1 MTRLSITARARR
13 AGLTAGA
20 GMFLAVGAVAGCG
33 DFLATDPRGQLTT
46 PSFFQTS
53 DHALQAT
60 NATYSMLRNW
70 TVHVFSWLG
79 QVEIASDDAD
89 KGSTPGDAGFLG
101 ELDNLNF
108 DPANLAFR
116 DPWIGHYQG
125 IYRANVAIQNI
136 PNVNM
141 DEELRA
147 RLVGENKFLRAYYYF
162 HLVRAYGG
170 VPLITVPLEAGQ
182 FAQTRATAEAVYA
195 QIEQDLTDAIAV
207 LPPKSGYGDA
217 DLGRATRGAA
227 QALLGKVHLFQQE
240 YAEAYTNLTAVI
252 ESDEYSLVPD
262 YSTIFTT
269 AGENSTESVFEV
281 QVANIEGAGPG
292 PSGAASQY
300 AEVQG
305 VRAPPNIGWGF
316 NTPSAALEAS
326 YEPGDPRL
334 EATVLY
340 PWEALPDM
348 PALVVYRNPAMLNN
362 RYNQKVYV
370 TPGTPGGT
378 GNAGVN
384 IRRMRYSD
392 VLLMAAE
399 AAFRTGQTGEAQDW
413 LNMVRARARTGRTV
427 TLGFAE
433 EALAEPIADVLGYA
447 GVSRVFARFVEEGT
461 PAHAAGLRS
470 FSDEC
475 AGTGGTCPNSATP
488 PVRVLNIDIIESVN
502 GTPVTTVASYRSA
515 VDAAA
520 VGTPAAVSVR
530 RIVQSAGGTTESVQ
544 VFNVPA
550 QALLPD
556 VTVTGDA
563 LLQAI
568 WAERRAELGMEQHR
582 MFDLRRQNL
591 EEPGRAAA
599 MFALHGKVWEERHQ
613 LYPIPASEVAV
624 AGLTQNPGY

>member
-13 AGLTAGA
+13 AGLQAGA
-20 GMFLAVGAVAGCG
+20 ATLLAVGAAAGCS
-33 DFLATDPRGQLTT
+33 DFLATDPRGELTT
-46 PSFFQTS
+46 PSFFQTP
-53 DHALQAT
+53 DHAVQAT

-89 KGSTPGDAGFLG
+89 KGSVPGDAGFLG
-101 ELDNLNF
+101 ELDNLTF
-108 DPANLAFR
+108 DAGNLAFR

-147 RLVGENKFLRAYYYF
+147 RLIGENKFLRAYYYF
-162 HLVRAYGG
+162 FLVRSYGG
-170 VPLITVPLEAGQ
+170 VPLITEPLEAGE

-207 LPPKSGYGDA
+207 LPPRSGYSDN

-240 YAEAYTNLTAVI
+240 YAEALAQLTDVI
-252 ESDEYSLVPD
+252 ESDEYALAPS
-262 YSTIFTT
+262 YGAIFTT
-269 AGENSTESVFEV
+269 AGENSSESVFEI
-281 QVANIEGAGPG
+281 QVANIEGGNNG
-292 PSGAASQY
+292 PSGASSQY

-340 PWEALPDM
+340 PWEALPDR
-348 PALVVYRNPAMLNN
+348 PDLVVYRNSAMPNN
-362 RYNQKVYV
+362 RYNQKVSV
-370 TPGTPGGT
+370 PPGIPGGT
-378 GNAGVN
+378 GNSGVN
-384 IRRMRYSD
+384 IRRIRYAD

-399 AAFRTGQTGEAQDW
+399 AAYQTGDEGNARLW
-413 LNMVRARARTGRTV
+413 TNMVRERARGGHTQ
-427 TLGFAE
+427 TLGFTE

-447 GVSRVFARFVEEGT
+447 GSSRVFARFVEEGSA
-461 PAHAAGLRS
+461 AHTAGLRS
-470 FSDEC
+470 FTDVC
-475 AGTGGTCPNSATP
+475 GDAGGVCPNSPAP
-488 PVRVLNIDIIESVN
+488 PVRVTNIDIIESVN
-502 GTPVTTVASYRSA
+502 GTVVTDLESFRDA
-515 VDAAA
+515 VDAAG
-520 VGTPAAVSVR
+520 GTAAVSVR
-530 RIVQSAGGTTESVQ
+530 RIVQSAGGTTSTVEAFVVPVQ
-544 VFNVPA
+544 E
-550 QALLPD
+550 LLPD
-556 VTVTGDA
+556 VTASGDA
-563 LLQAI
+563 LLTAI
-568 WAERRAELGMEQHR
+568 WNERRAELAMEQHR
-582 MFDLRRQNL
+582 MFDLRRMNL
-591 EEPGRAAA
+591 ERAGYAA
-599 MFALHGKVWEERHQ
+599 QMFTAHGKTWQDRHQ

>member
-1 MTRLSITARARR
+1 MSRLSITARARR
-13 AGLTAGA
+13 AGLKAGA
-20 GMFLAVGAVAGCG
+20 ATLLAVSAAAACS
-33 DFLATDPRGQLTT
+33 DFLATDPRGELTT

-60 NATYSMLRNW
+60 NASYSMLRNW
-70 TVHVFSWLG
+70 TTHVFSWLG

-89 KGSTPGDAGFLG
+89 KGSVPGDAGFLG
-101 ELDNLNF
+101 ELDNLTF
-108 DPANLAFR
+108 DAGNLAFR
-116 DPWIGHYQG
+116 DPWLGYYQG

-170 VPLITVPLEAGQ
+170 VPLITEPLEAGQ
-182 FAQTRATAEAVYA
+182 FAQTRATAEEVYA

-207 LPPKSGYGDA
+207 LPLRSEYAPA
-217 DLGRATRGAA
+217 DLGRATKGAA
-227 QALLGKVHLFQQE
+227 QALLGKVHLYQQE
-240 YAEAYTNLTAVI
+240 YAEAYDQLTAVI
-252 ESDEYSLVPD
+252 ESNQYSLAPS
-262 YSTIFTT
+262 YAGIFTQ
-269 AGENSTESVFEV
+269 AGENGPESIFEV
-281 QVANIEGAGPG
+281 QVANIEGGNNG

-334 EATVLY
+334 EVTVLY
-340 PWEALPDM
+340 PWEALRDAPD
-348 PALVVYRNPAMLNN
+348 LVVYRNAAMPNN
-362 RYNQKVYV
+362 RYNQKVSV
-370 TPGTPGGT
+370 PPGIPGGT
-378 GNAGVN
+378 GNSGVN
-384 IRRMRYSD
+384 IRRIRYAD

-399 AAFRTGQTGEAQDW
+399 AAYRSATEAEARAW
-413 LNMVRARARTGRTV
+413 VNEVRERARDGHTQ
-427 TLGFAE
+427 TLGFTE

-447 GVSRVFARFVEEGT
+447 GSSRVFARFVQEGT
-461 PAHAAGLRS
+461 PAYTAGLRS
-470 FSDEC
+470 FSDVCGDE
-475 AGTGGTCPNSATP
+475 GGVCPNSDTP

-502 GTPVTTVASYRSA
+502 GTAITDVESLRDA
-515 VDAAA
+515 VDGAGATA
-520 VGTPAAVSVR
+520 LVSVR
-530 RIVQSAGGTTESVQ
+530 RMVQDAAGATTSTVQ
-544 VFNVPA
+544 AFNVPV

-556 VTVTGDA
+556 VTASGDA
-563 LLQAI
+563 LLTAI
-568 WAERRAELGMEQHR
+568 WNERRAELAMEQHR
-582 MFDLRRQNL
+582 MFDLRRMNL
-591 EEPGRAAA
+591 ERAGWAA
-599 MFALHGKVWEERHQ
+599 TMFAAHGKVWQDRHQ